1 MSEKERPQ
9 LIIDYEAN
17 TDKLVRLGDVV
28 DQFKGKAIPAKAEP
42 GEFAVINLSDMTSNG
57 IAYDNLKTFS
67 EERRKLLRFLLEDG
81 DVLIA
86 SKGTVQ
92 KVAVFEDQGKREVVA
107 SSNITVLRPKEKLRG
122 FYIKFFLETE
132 IGRAYLDYADKGKA
146 VLNLSTADLLD
157 IKIPEIPI
165 IKLLRTYV
173 GVPITTVRW
182 FVQSR
187 SGKISS
193 KTLQKP
199 YLGINKANKLRFV
212 GLFFILLVYNGSNKY
227 VIRGSL

>member
-9 LIIDYEAN
+9 MIIDYEAN

-28 DQFKGKAIPAKAEP
+28 DQFKGKAVPAKAEP
-42 GEFAVINLSDMTSNG
+42 GEFAVINLSDMTPNG
-57 IAYDNLKTFS
+57 IAYDDLKTFS

-122 FYIKFFLETE
+122 FYIKFFLETD
-132 IGRAYLDYADKGKA
+132 IGADKGKA

-165 IKLLRTYV
+165 VKQDYQIAAYLR
-173 GVPITTVRW
+173 GRADFHRKMVRAEQEW
-182 FVQSR
+182 ENIQNNV
-187 SGKISS
+187 
-193 KTLQKP
+193 TE
-199 YLGINKANKLRFV
+199 A
-212 GLFFILLVYNGSNKY
+212 LFGN
-227 VIRGSL
+227 